1 MIILRDHIDLRKL
14 PLSYRQI
21 DYAVNSD
28 AFVNLSEGSV
38 RSGKTAS
45 GLLRWLK
52 FVNSAPKKG
61 DLVVCAKTYDT
72 ATRNIFN
79 PLREH
84 PLFGRA
90 VAKSTSYTRGAPTAQ
105 ILGRTVEVV
114 TFNDERAEGRLR
126 GMTAAG
132 GYVDEWSLMPRSFND
147 QLIARCSVDGAQLFG
162 NTNPDNP
169 RHWLKKDYINEARP
183 GGRVDG
189 DWKIWK
195 FLLDDNPS
203 LSEKIKDR
211 YRRQFVGLW
220 YKRMI
225 LGQWVAAEG
234 AVYETWDP
242 ARHVVTSK
250 QMPAIVRWLSLGVD
264 YGTTNPFAALMLGL
278 GADGRLYLTNEWRW
292 DSRKQQRSLTDA
304 QYSQRLR
311 AWLVDI
317 GIVPEWTV
325 VDPSAASFIAQ
336 LHNDGVTPYRADN
349 SVIDGIRLIASLLA
363 AGLLLVHESC
373 EGWIEEAPGYT
384 WDQKAAD
391 EGRDEV
397 IKLGDHSLDAGRYA
411 IKTTQ
416 ALWQGNLLDL
426 EAAA

>member
-21 DYAVNSD
+21 DYTVNSN

-45 GLLRWLK
+45 GLLRWLQY
-52 FVNSAPKKG
+52 VNKAGKKG

-84 PLFGRA
+84 PLFGKI
-90 VAKSTSYTRGAPTAQ
+90 AKSVSYTRGAPTAK
-105 ILGRTVEVV
+105 ILDRTIEVV
-114 TFNDERAEGRLR
+114 TFNDARSESRLR
-126 GMTAAG
+126 GMTCAG
-132 GYVDEWSLMPRSFND
+132 AYVDEWSLMPETFNE
-147 QLIARCSVDGAQLFG
+147 QLLSRCSVDGAQIFG

-169 RHWLKKDYINEARP
+169 RHWLKKNHIDEARP
-183 GGRVDG
+183 GGRLNG

-203 LSEKIKDR
+203 LSEKVKER
-211 YRRQFVGLW
+211 YRRQFIGLW

-225 LGQWVAAEG
+225 LGQWVVAEG
-234 AVYETWDP
+234 AIYEAWDP
-242 ARHVVTSK
+242 ARHVVTSA
-250 QMPAIVRWLSLGVD
+250 QMPAIVRWISLGVD
-264 YGTTNPFAALMLGL
+264 YGTVNPFAALMLGL

-292 DSRKQQRSLTDA
+292 DSRRRQRTLTDA
-304 QYSQRLR
+304 EYSTHLR
-311 AWLVDI
+311 GWLTGLGVT
-317 GIVPEWTV
+317 PEWTV
-325 VDPSAASFIAQ
+325 VDPSAASFITQ
-336 LHNDGVTPYRADN
+336 LYRDGVTPNRADN
-349 SVIDGIRLIASLLA
+349 SVIDGIRLVASLLA

-373 EGWIEEAPGYT
+373 EGLIEEMPGYS
-384 WDQKAAD
+384 WNPKAAG
-391 EGRDEV
+391 EGRDEPV
-397 IKLGDHSLDAGRYA
+397 KLDDHSLDAGRYA

-416 ALWQGNLLDL
+416 AVWQGQLL